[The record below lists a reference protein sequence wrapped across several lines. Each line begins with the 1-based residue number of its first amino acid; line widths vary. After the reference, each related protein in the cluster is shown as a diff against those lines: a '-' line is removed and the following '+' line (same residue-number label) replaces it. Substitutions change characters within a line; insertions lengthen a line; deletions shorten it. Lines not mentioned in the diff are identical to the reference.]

1 MKNIVAGILAH
12 VDAGKTT
19 LSEAVLYMSGAIRS
33 AGRVDN
39 GNSFLDNFYLER
51 QRGITIFSKQAGIR
65 WNETSVTI
73 LDTPGHVD
81 FSAEME
87 RTLSVIDYGI
97 LIVSGFESLAN
108 QTVNLFRLLKR
119 YNKPV
124 FIFVN
129 KMDMALSDKA
139 VIYDEIR
146 NKLSKDCVD
155 FTDLNLEE
163 TKESIASCSEKI
175 MDKYLSSG
183 EIEKEDIAESI
194 KNREIFPCFF
204 GSALKIQGVKEFM
217 DGFTE
222 FARADN
228 YSDINSGIIYKIS
241 RDDKNNRLTHLRVM
255 GGRIKVKDTLEI
267 YGEKINQIRFYNGD
281 KFEIR
286 DFAMPGEI
294 CVITGI
300 TKSKAGDMFGN
311 VPDNAVK
318 NILEP
323 FMSYELKFD
332 DKVNMLETVRKIRML
347 EEEIPEIAVMWNEI
361 TKSISIKV
369 MGEVQTEV
377 IKDIIKNRFDLD
389 VEFGKGNISYKETIG
404 NTVEG
409 VGHFEPLRHY
419 AEVHLL
425 MEPLERGSGLVFDT
439 DVSTDLLSLNWQR
452 LILTHLKEKVH
463 TGVLT
468 NSPLTDMRITL
479 VNGKS
484 HIKHTEGGDMRQA
497 TYRALRQGLM
507 KAESILLEPYY
518 EFTLSVPK
526 STTGRAVTDLE
537 QRGANFDIT
546 SNDGENTVIEGRGPV
561 STLIDY
567 VLVVK
572 AFTKGAGNISFKFA
586 GYDICKNAQNIVNEI
601 NYDPVADINN
611 SPDSV
616 FCSHGAGTIVPW
628 SEVENHMHLELRNK
642 EKTSEL
648 NTLNVINRQNT
659 REQKTGYEADAELL
673 EIFNR
678 TYKSANVSNKSKGSK
693 KIEERIKPVKPYEYK
708 PVKHKDKYL
717 LVDGYNVI
725 FAWKELRELAQ
736 VNIDSA
742 RDKLIE
748 IMSNYQGYKKIHMM
762 IVFDAYKVRGFG
774 GEQKNFGN
782 VCVVFTKE
790 ACTADR
796 YIEKFAHDYGKKY
809 DITVATSDSV
819 EQVIIL
825 GQGCNLISS
834 REFEKEVEITNIQI
848 RENLEEIKKSLKN
861 GISIETE
868 D

>member
-526 STTGRAVTDLE
+526 STTGRAVTNLE

-748 IMSNYQGYKKIHMM
+748 IMSNYQG
-762 IVFDAYKVRGFG
+762 
-774 GEQKNFGN
+774 
-782 VCVVFTKE
+782 
-790 ACTADR
+790 
-796 YIEKFAHDYGKKY
+796 
-809 DITVATSDSV
+809 
-819 EQVIIL
+819 
-825 GQGCNLISS
+825 
-834 REFEKEVEITNIQI
+834 
-848 RENLEEIKKSLKN
+848 
-861 GISIETE
+861 
-868 D
+868 

>member
-65 WNETSVTI
+65 WNETFVTI

-616 FCSHGAGTIVPW
+616 F
-628 SEVENHMHLELRNK
+628 
-642 EKTSEL
+642 
-648 NTLNVINRQNT
+648 
-659 REQKTGYEADAELL
+659 
-673 EIFNR
+673 
-678 TYKSANVSNKSKGSK
+678 
-693 KIEERIKPVKPYEYK
+693 
-708 PVKHKDKYL
+708 
-717 LVDGYNVI
+717 
-725 FAWKELRELAQ
+725 
-736 VNIDSA
+736 
-742 RDKLIE
+742 
-748 IMSNYQGYKKIHMM
+748 
-762 IVFDAYKVRGFG
+762 
-774 GEQKNFGN
+774 
-782 VCVVFTKE
+782 
-790 ACTADR
+790 
-796 YIEKFAHDYGKKY
+796 
-809 DITVATSDSV
+809 
-819 EQVIIL
+819 
-825 GQGCNLISS
+825 
-834 REFEKEVEITNIQI
+834 
-848 RENLEEIKKSLKN
+848 
-861 GISIETE
+861 
-868 D
+868 

>member
-267 YGEKINQIRFYNGD
+267 YGEKINQIRFYNGE

-369 MGEVQTEV
+369 
-377 IKDIIKNRFDLD
+377 IIKNRFDLD

-537 QRGANFDIT
+537 QRGA
-546 SNDGENTVIEGRGPV
+546 
-561 STLIDY
+561 
-567 VLVVK
+567 
-572 AFTKGAGNISFKFA
+572 KGIHKR
-586 GYDICKNAQNIVNEI
+586 C
-601 NYDPVADINN
+601 
-611 SPDSV
+611 
-616 FCSHGAGTIVPW
+616 W
-628 SEVENHMHLELRNK
+628 
-642 EKTSEL
+642 
-648 NTLNVINRQNT
+648 
-659 REQKTGYEADAELL
+659 
-673 EIFNR
+673 
-678 TYKSANVSNKSKGSK
+678 
-693 KIEERIKPVKPYEYK
+693 
-708 PVKHKDKYL
+708 KH
-717 LVDGYNVI
+717 
-725 FAWKELRELAQ
+725 
-736 VNIDSA
+736 
-742 RDKLIE
+742 
-748 IMSNYQGYKKIHMM
+748 
-762 IVFDAYKVRGFG
+762 
-774 GEQKNFGN
+774 
-782 VCVVFTKE
+782 
-790 ACTADR
+790 
-796 YIEKFAHDYGKKY
+796 
-809 DITVATSDSV
+809 
-819 EQVIIL
+819 II
-825 GQGCNLISS
+825 
-834 REFEKEVEITNIQI
+834 
-848 RENLEEIKKSLKN
+848 
-861 GISIETE
+861 
-868 D
+868 

>member
-281 KFEIR
+281 KFEDR
-286 DFAMPGEI
+286 
-294 CVITGI
+294 
-300 TKSKAGDMFGN
+300 KS
-311 VPDNAVK
+311 
-318 NILEP
+318 
-323 FMSYELKFD
+323 
-332 DKVNMLETVRKIRML
+332 
-347 EEEIPEIAVMWNEI
+347 
-361 TKSISIKV
+361 
-369 MGEVQTEV
+369 
-377 IKDIIKNRFDLD
+377 
-389 VEFGKGNISYKETIG
+389 
-404 NTVEG
+404 
-409 VGHFEPLRHY
+409 
-419 AEVHLL
+419 
-425 MEPLERGSGLVFDT
+425 
-439 DVSTDLLSLNWQR
+439 
-452 LILTHLKEKVH
+452 
-463 TGVLT
+463 
-468 NSPLTDMRITL
+468 
-479 VNGKS
+479 
-484 HIKHTEGGDMRQA
+484 
-497 TYRALRQGLM
+497 
-507 KAESILLEPYY
+507 
-518 EFTLSVPK
+518 
-526 STTGRAVTDLE
+526 
-537 QRGANFDIT
+537 
-546 SNDGENTVIEGRGPV
+546 
-561 STLIDY
+561 
-567 VLVVK
+567 VV
-572 AFTKGAGNISFKFA
+572 
-586 GYDICKNAQNIVNEI
+586 
-601 NYDPVADINN
+601 
-611 SPDSV
+611 
-616 FCSHGAGTIVPW
+616 
-628 SEVENHMHLELRNK
+628 
-642 EKTSEL
+642 
-648 NTLNVINRQNT
+648 
-659 REQKTGYEADAELL
+659 
-673 EIFNR
+673 
-678 TYKSANVSNKSKGSK
+678 
-693 KIEERIKPVKPYEYK
+693 
-708 PVKHKDKYL
+708 
-717 LVDGYNVI
+717 
-725 FAWKELRELAQ
+725 
-736 VNIDSA
+736 
-742 RDKLIE
+742 
-748 IMSNYQGYKKIHMM
+748 
-762 IVFDAYKVRGFG
+762 
-774 GEQKNFGN
+774 
-782 VCVVFTKE
+782 
-790 ACTADR
+790 
-796 YIEKFAHDYGKKY
+796 
-809 DITVATSDSV
+809 
-819 EQVIIL
+819 
-825 GQGCNLISS
+825 
-834 REFEKEVEITNIQI
+834 
-848 RENLEEIKKSLKN
+848 
-861 GISIETE
+861 
-868 D
+868 

>member
-377 IKDIIKNRFDLD
+377 
-389 VEFGKGNISYKETIG
+389 
-404 NTVEG
+404 
-409 VGHFEPLRHY
+409 
-419 AEVHLL
+419 
-425 MEPLERGSGLVFDT
+425 
-439 DVSTDLLSLNWQR
+439 
-452 LILTHLKEKVH
+452 
-463 TGVLT
+463 
-468 NSPLTDMRITL
+468 
-479 VNGKS
+479 
-484 HIKHTEGGDMRQA
+484 
-497 TYRALRQGLM
+497 
-507 KAESILLEPYY
+507 
-518 EFTLSVPK
+518 
-526 STTGRAVTDLE
+526 
-537 QRGANFDIT
+537 
-546 SNDGENTVIEGRGPV
+546 
-561 STLIDY
+561 
-567 VLVVK
+567 
-572 AFTKGAGNISFKFA
+572 
-586 GYDICKNAQNIVNEI
+586 
-601 NYDPVADINN
+601 
-611 SPDSV
+611 
-616 FCSHGAGTIVPW
+616 
-628 SEVENHMHLELRNK
+628 NK
-642 EKTSEL
+642 E
-648 NTLNVINRQNT
+648 
-659 REQKTGYEADAELL
+659 
-673 EIFNR
+673 
-678 TYKSANVSNKSKGSK
+678 
-693 KIEERIKPVKPYEYK
+693 
-708 PVKHKDKYL
+708 
-717 LVDGYNVI
+717 
-725 FAWKELRELAQ
+725 
-736 VNIDSA
+736 
-742 RDKLIE
+742 
-748 IMSNYQGYKKIHMM
+748 
-762 IVFDAYKVRGFG
+762 
-774 GEQKNFGN
+774 
-782 VCVVFTKE
+782 
-790 ACTADR
+790 
-796 YIEKFAHDYGKKY
+796 
-809 DITVATSDSV
+809 
-819 EQVIIL
+819 
-825 GQGCNLISS
+825 
-834 REFEKEVEITNIQI
+834 QI
-848 RENLEEIKKSLKN
+848 
-861 GISIETE
+861 
-868 D
+868 